1 MRLIT
6 TLAVFFFLLISLS
19 SYANDREIVGIGGSL
34 KVLSGESKD
43 ISMESED
50 ISMLIKKDIYKVVV
64 NFVFK
69 NYSSKNLTVKMG
81 FPESGHGDIDVKSVL
96 TKTAFISFKS
106 YINGKIVETKRKN
119 ISNQD
124 PNNDYSYETYWVK
137 DVSFKPNEILK
148 VKVEYTSKMGNVA
161 LPGIFAEYNFT
172 GGNWK
177 GKVKKSTLTA
187 KLNLPKEYEYF
198 PDERSKDVVIKKN
211 MLYFS
216 KTNWEADYYLPLFF
230 INKSM

>member
-1 MRLIT
+1 MRLT
-6 TLAVFFFLLISLS
+6 TLIVFFLLIFTMPSN
-19 SYANDREIVGIGGSL
+19 ANDREIVGIGGSL

-64 NFVFK
+64 NFIFK
-69 NYSSKNLTVKMG
+69 NYSSKNVTMKMG

-106 YINGKIVETKRKN
+106 YINGKSVETKRKN
-119 ISNQD
+119 IYQHD
-124 PNNDYSYETYWVK
+124 PNNDYSYQTYWVK
-137 DVSFKPNEILK
+137 DVFFKPNETLK

-187 KLNLPKEYEYF
+187 KLDLPKEYEYF
-198 PDERSKDVVIKKN
+198 LDERSKDVVVKKN

-230 INKSM
+230 LNKSM